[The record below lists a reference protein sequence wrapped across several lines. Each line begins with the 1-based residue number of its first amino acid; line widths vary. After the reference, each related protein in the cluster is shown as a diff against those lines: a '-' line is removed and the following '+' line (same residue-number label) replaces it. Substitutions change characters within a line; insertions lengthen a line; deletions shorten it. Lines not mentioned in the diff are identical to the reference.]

1 MRTRHWLA
9 AASAAAVAVI
19 ASGCADEPGYYPGE
33 PGPGFVSAPA
43 YPNDHRYYADARDP
57 RYSNDVRSDSDE
69 GRVVAIDVVRDSHR
83 ASGGGALL
91 GGIAGGVLGHQIG
104 SGNGNTAATV
114 AGAVGGAVVGNE
126 VEKRHGGNDYY
137 RVTVR
142 FRNGRESTFNED
154 TVGDLRVGDRVHVD
168 NGRIFRD

>member
-9 AASAAAVAVI
+9 AVSAAAVTVA
-19 ASGCADEPGYYPGE
+19 ASACASEQPYYPGE

-43 YPNDHRYYADARDP
+43 YPSDSRYYADAGDAGYYAP
-57 RYSNDVRSDSDE
+57 VRYDSGE
-69 GRVVAIDVVRDSHR
+69 GEVIAIHEVRDSHR

-91 GGIAGGVLGHQIG
+91 GGVAGAILGHQIG
-104 SGNGNTAATV
+104 SGRGNTLVTV
-114 AGAVGGAVVGNE
+114 GGAVGGAVVGNE
-126 VEKRHGGNDYY
+126 IEKRHGGNDYY

-142 FRNGRESTFNED
+142 FRDGHEETFDQD

-168 NGRIFRD
+168 NGRIFRG